1 MTLVSTISIEFLTL
15 CQGRAPI
22 MWTCAIQ
29 NTSWHNHLPPQTIY
43 HWRTSSFIVQKSSRC
58 PRDKTNGLLLIHY
71 LLNQSIHPVLIWKLS
86 FCGDNKLF
94 VWPLSIFQNRK
105 VSRGFPRNKTD
116 SFDSWKRAGKIQNHR
131 RPKSSYTQNTQYVL
145 REESEQSCWDT
156 LSLFVSS
163 RVGHGVS
170 HPPTPESR

>member
-1 MTLVSTISIEFLTL
+1 MIATLQLYEMTLVRTKSIRFLTL

-71 LLNQSIHPVLIWKLS
+71 LLNQSNFNKGLFRAL
-86 FCGDNKLF
+86 FRNNQKLF
-94 VWPLSIFQNRK
+94 GTKLMDYYEFVAFL
-105 VSRGFPRNKTD
+105 NKNLLIESSGGLTLGLVYND
-116 SFDSWKRAGKIQNHR
+116 FVLTLHGKCIMVCYCCAFRLLVNWFR
-131 RPKSSYTQNTQYVL
+131 S
-145 REESEQSCWDT
+145 
-156 LSLFVSS
+156 
-163 RVGHGVS
+163 
-170 HPPTPESR
+170 

>member
-1 MTLVSTISIEFLTL
+1 MCKRDFLLTILEIPECVSIIFACTNLIEFLTL

-71 LLNQSIHPVLIWKLS
+71 LLKQSNFNKVLLRALFIKQLDYYGTKPMDHYS
-86 FCGDNKLF
+86 FMTNLLK
-94 VWPLSIFQNRK
+94 NR
-105 VSRGFPRNKTD
+105 SRGDFN
-116 SFDSWKRAGKIQNHR
+116 I
-131 RPKSSYTQNTQYVL
+131 
-145 REESEQSCWDT
+145 
-156 LSLFVSS
+156 
-163 RVGHGVS
+163 HG
-170 HPPTPESR
+170 TKYF